1 MSYVELKDYAEK
13 MGVQEGDTIFIS
25 SDARKMMW
33 DAVLNKRD
41 QDLNKFI
48 DGLIEA
54 VGRDGTIIFPTYN
67 WDFCSG
73 KTFDYKSTPCMTGV
87 LGTLA
92 LDRKEFRRTRHPIY
106 SFAVYGKYQTDLVEM
121 KNTDSFGLDSPFAFF
136 REHNVKN
143 YIIDVSLK
151 HCLTFVHFAEE
162 QSGVVKHRFV
172 KNFTAGYIDEDGA
185 ETRRTYSMFV
195 RDLDLDVNTTIDP
208 IEPDFI
214 NANVEKVIR
223 INSSEIKELHMGE
236 AYDILLKDIVQN
248 RSRKLCTYK
257 GQ

>member
-1 MSYVELKDYAEK
+1 
-13 MGVQEGDTIFIS
+13 
-25 SDARKMMW
+25 
-33 DAVLNKRD
+33 
-41 QDLNKFI
+41 
-48 DGLIEA
+48 
-54 VGRDGTIIFPTYN
+54 
-67 WDFCSG
+67 
-73 KTFDYKSTPCMTGV
+73 
-87 LGTLA
+87 
-92 LDRKEFRRTRHPIY
+92 
-106 SFAVYGKYQTDLVEM
+106 M
-121 KNTDSFGLDSPFAFF
+121 KNTDSFGPDSPFAFF

-172 KNFTAGYIDEDGA
+172 KNFTAGYVDEDGA

-214 NANVEKVIR
+214 NANVEKVIQ